1 MNREYEIDIKDYL
14 RIIRRRVGIVIG
26 IIAVCLILSVLYFLY
41 APPSF
46 TSTSKILV
54 KRVESIFTS
63 TYKSPTEEE
72 ITNHIFLIK
81 SYPVLEKTAE
91 SFTADELEKMEISD
105 KDKAFSRM
113 KSNIDNGRI
122 EVSSKGES
130 RIIEIRVTEANPYIS
145 QLFAN
150 RLAETYKNFDIEIK
164 KEDAHSTYDFI
175 AGQTEKVQ
183 EDLENAE
190 EKLKEFKEKY
200 GILGISS
207 EIDEFIR
214 QMSGIEKELKT
225 ASIEAEVLER
235 KLTAVKSKL
244 NEQQKALLTEAS
256 ETSYSLLVDLKKQLT
271 ALENEKAN
279 LLIQGYSPEDQKINK
294 IDFSIQSLKKKMS
307 TVVRELLQKK
317 GTLDPLVQME
327 DFMQQSVNLTIDY
340 VVARSRIEAL
350 NEALYYYKV
359 KLNKIP
365 SRELELARLEREK
378 EANKE
383 IYLMLLE
390 KREQAQIE
398 EVRESGGIS
407 ILELSSLP
415 KGPNTMSKVKK
426 SVLFLILGVLI
437 GIGAGFVVDY
447 VDSAVRDEFEIT
459 KISGLPI
466 LGRVPVIESDKKD
479 KNNAS
484 GNPFVLSEK
493 GDRSHIAEA
502 FRSLRANIKLSRAK
516 GFPSSILIT
525 GPDAG
530 SGKSMVAINLA
541 FSFVSSGKKV
551 LLVDTDLRR
560 PAIEKY
566 LGIRQRKGL
575 TNLLTRKGGARPFV
589 VDGLK
594 IFPQDDEVQPLVVD
608 GLSIIPSGKL
618 PPNPSELLDSDR
630 MKELL
635 NQWKKE
641 YDIVLLDSPPLMTV
655 SDSRI
660 LASEVEE
667 TLLVA
672 SYGETNRHMIAQ
684 TSALLKQLSIKPLG
698 YILNKVDIHKE
709 YGYYGYY
716 YGYYHY
722 NKPKEGEG

>member
-1 MNREYEIDIKDYL
+1 MNKEYEIDIKDYL
-14 RIIRRRVGIVIG
+14 RIIRRRRGIVIG
-26 IIAVCLILSVLYFLY
+26 IIAVCLILSILYFFY

-63 TYKSPTEEE
+63 TYYKSPTEEE
-72 ITNHIFLIK
+72 LTNHIFLIK
-81 SYPVLEKTAE
+81 SYPVIEKTAN
-91 SFTADELEKMEISD
+91 SFTDSELEKMGIGNREE
-105 KDKAFSRM
+105 AFSRM
-113 KSNIDNGRI
+113 KSDIDNGQI

-145 QLFAN
+145 QFFAN
-150 RLAETYKNFDIEIK
+150 KLAETYRHFDIEIK
-164 KEDAHSTYDFI
+164 KEDAHSTYGFI
-175 AGQTEKVQ
+175 ADQTEKVQ
-183 EDLENAE
+183 KDLEMAE

-207 EIDEFIR
+207 ETDEFIR
-214 QMSGIEKELKT
+214 QMSDIEKELKT
-225 ASIEAEVLER
+225 ATIEAEVLEK
-235 KLTAVKSKL
+235 KLAAIKSKL
-244 NEQQKALLTEAS
+244 NEQQKSLLTEAS
-256 ETSYSLLVDLKKQLT
+256 QTSYNVLVDLKRQLT
-271 ALENEKAN
+271 TLENEKAN
-279 LLIQGYSPEDQKINK
+279 LLIQGYSPEDQKIQRITQSVN
-294 IDFSIQSLKKKMS
+294 SLKDKMS
-307 TVVRELLQKK
+307 MVVRELLQKE

-340 VVARSRIEAL
+340 AVAKSRIDALEEAL
-350 NEALYYYKV
+350 KYYKT

-365 SRELELARLEREK
+365 KRELELARLEREK
-378 EANKE
+378 EANKK

-390 KREQAQIE
+390 KREQAQIT

-407 ILELSSLP
+407 ILELARLP
-415 KGPNTMSKVKK
+415 KAPNTMSKVKK
-426 SVLFLILGVLI
+426 SILFLILGILLGV
-437 GIGAGFVVDY
+437 GGGFVVDY

-459 KISGLPI
+459 RISGLPI
-466 LGRVPVIESDKKD
+466 LGRIPVIENGKKD
-479 KNNAS
+479 KNNS
-484 GNPFVLSEK
+484 RGKLFVLTEK
-493 GDRSHIAEA
+493 ESRSHVAEA
-502 FRSLRANIKLSRAK
+502 FRSLRANIKLSRAE
-516 GFPSSILIT
+516 GIPSSILIT
-525 GPDAG
+525 GPDAA

-541 FSFVSSGKKV
+541 LSFVSSGKKV

-566 LGIRQRKGL
+566 LRIKKKKGL
-575 TNLLTRKGGARPFV
+575 TELLINEEKEIKPLS

-594 IFPQDDEVQPLVVD
+594 IV
-608 GLSIIPSGKL
+608 PSGEL

-635 NQWKKE
+635 NKWKTE

-660 LASEVEE
+660 LAAEVEE

-672 SYGETNRHMIAQ
+672 SYGETNRHLIAQ
-684 TSALLKQLSIKPLG
+684 TSELLEQLSIKALG
-698 YILNKVDIHKE
+698 YILNKVDISKE

-716 YGYYHY
+716 YGYYYY
-722 NKPKEGEG
+722 NQPRKKES